1 MTAGPDEGSPRHDL
15 LGEDSIHGLSQGLV
29 AAPELETLAPAGLP
43 GPQLI
48 PGVWGKEKVAV
59 FGTEERRARAVVVHS
74 PDADYEESD
83 ALTVQRGHERDERLR
98 PLQRDRRAAA
108 KCSRDCRNTTSTEVL
123 SAPDWFSGADSTS
136 STMRTYSSVKVTGP
150 VSIRMFRNGSRMRT
164 SSSYSSSSS
173 TDLMITPR
181 AHYATSPSITSVGS
195 VLEDRRSSAGCR
207 PNPDRTRSST
217 GSSRQMR
224 RVLITKSQS
233 GSNFFQPPAYA
244 TWRRRPPAVS
254 LVQAPRKIEPH
265 R

>member
-59 FGTEERRARAVVVHS
+59 LGVEVRRTRAVVVHA
-74 PDADYEESD
+74 PHTDYEESD
-83 ALTVQRGHERDERLR
+83 ALTVQRGHEGDEGLR

-123 SAPDWFSGADSTS
+123 SAPDWFSGAPSTS
-136 STMRTYSSVKVTGP
+136 STMRRYSSVKVTGP
-150 VSIRMFRNGSRMRT
+150 VSIRMLRKGSRMRT

-173 TDLMITPR
+173 TGLMITP
-181 AHYATSPSITSVGS
+181 
-195 VLEDRRSSAGCR
+195 
-207 PNPDRTRSST
+207 
-217 GSSRQMR
+217 
-224 RVLITKSQS
+224 
-233 GSNFFQPPAYA
+233 
-244 TWRRRPPAVS
+244 
-254 LVQAPRKIEPH
+254 EPH
-265 R
+265 APEPPVALFHVGHATPRPAPS